1 MTDTQFLRFALRLV
15 RRGCGMTSPNPM
27 VGPRYQF
34 FSRSQ
39 LLYYLINDLGS

>member
-1 MTDTQFLRFALRLV
+1 MTDIQFMRLSLRLV
-15 RRGCGMTSPNPM
+15 QRGCGMTSPNPM

-39 LLYYLINDLGS
+39 LLYYLIIDLGS